1 MMTLIIWN
9 PGELPSS
16 LMVDLLKEKYSSQW
30 KNRLIADVFFM
41 AGYIELW
48 GEELIL

>member
-1 MMTLIIWN
+1 MTLIIWN

-16 LMVDLLKEKYSSQW
+16 LMVDLLKEKYSSQQR
-30 KNRLIADVFFM
+30 NRLIEDAFFM
-41 AGYIELW
+41 ADYIELW